1 MSCLT
6 DGDVQAVVDGEA
18 GEAVRAHLAGC
29 ERCRSRVEERRR
41 LMADVA
47 SCVEAEGAMPAGFE
61 FRLREAIAANRP
73 VRGATVLRGS
83 AGGPP
88 WKRAG
93 VLSAL
98 ATAAGV
104 VFVVAVLLPRMGA
117 PTSLS
122 AAEVLGR
129 SLQTLT
135 SATGVER
142 VEYELAL
149 SGAPARRIVHL
160 IDHQTPSRYRLASY
174 ASDGT
179 LHLAIAQDPSTGVR
193 SHLFRV
199 EGRNYIVNVGALQ
212 PLASLPQMA
221 QAQLEAVIGM
231 MQATSDPTLTVV
243 EDADGRKYV
252 VELPSVVPKGSAAV
266 LDLYSAR
273 AVIDGQDFR
282 VREFKASGAILKQ
295 PYDVT
300 FRLISQEQVAPEKLD
315 AGTFAIQPGPD
326 DVVLDGDVTD
336 APFTDV
342 LDVVFKEVGRL
353 RAGH

>member
-1 MSCLT
+1 
-6 DGDVQAVVDGEA
+6 
-18 GEAVRAHLAGC
+18 
-29 ERCRSRVEERRR
+29 
-41 LMADVA
+41 MADVT
-47 SCVEAEGAMPAGFE
+47 SVVDAEGAMPAGLE
-61 FRLREAIAANRP
+61 FRLREAIKANGP

-83 AGGPP
+83 PSRPA

-104 VFVVAVLLPRMGA
+104 VLVVAVLLPRMGA

-135 SATGVER
+135 GATGVER

-149 SGAPARRIVHL
+149 SGAPERRIVHL
-160 IDHQTPSRYRLASY
+160 IDHQTPTRYRLTSY
-174 ASDGT
+174 TSDGT
-179 LHLAIAQDPSTGVR
+179 LQLALAQDPATGVR

-199 EGRNYIVNVGALQ
+199 DGRNYIVNVGALQ

-231 MQATSDPTLTVV
+231 MQTTSDPTLTVV
-243 EDADGRKYV
+243 EEPDGRKYV
-252 VELPSVVPKGSAAV
+252 VEMPSVVPKSSAAV
-266 LDLYSAR
+266 LDVYSAR

-282 VREFKASGAILKQ
+282 VREFKASGALLKQ
-295 PYDVT
+295 PYDLT
-300 FRLISQEQVAPEKLD
+300 FRLIRQDQLAPEKLD
-315 AGTFAIQPGPD
+315 AGAFAIQPGPD

-336 APFTDV
+336 EPFSDV
-342 LDVVFKEVGRL
+342 LDVVLKEVGRL